1 MRNTGF
7 SSIAC
12 FPGGLDGKA
21 SACSAVAPGS
31 VPGLGRSP
39 GEGTWQPTPV
49 LLPGKFH
56 GWRSLVGYSPWDWK
70 SQTRLSN
77 FTFFSHLSQT
87 IEKGTWYIC
96 PLGHSISRERK
107 HISANTGDDIEPHFL
122 EDVSCLFCFF
132 FFWLFP
138 PHDTVGSHYW
148 FFNFYQS
155 SNTWHLLPVSTLPP
169 LDNLSSLPDGRG
181 PLVQHQQN

>member
-1 MRNTGF
+1 MEE
-7 SSIAC
+7 
-12 FPGGLDGKA
+12 PGRLQSMGLKESDTTEQ
-21 SACSAVAPGS
+21 
-31 VPGLGRSP
+31 L
-39 GEGTWQPTPV
+39 
-49 LLPGKFH
+49 H
-56 GWRSLVGYSPWDWK
+56 
-70 SQTRLSN
+70 
-77 FTFFSHLSQT
+77 FFSHLSQT